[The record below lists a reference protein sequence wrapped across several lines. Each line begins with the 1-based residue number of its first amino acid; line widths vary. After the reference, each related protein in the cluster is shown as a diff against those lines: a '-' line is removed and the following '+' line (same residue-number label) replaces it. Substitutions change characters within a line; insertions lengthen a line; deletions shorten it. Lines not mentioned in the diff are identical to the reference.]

1 MFNAVDFKGK
11 FSAAFQEFL
20 CFLFEL
26 LNVGVDFFV
35 VQHVRIFVILFI
47 KLDFLDLFL
56 IN

>member
-47 KLDFLDLFL
+47 KLDFLYLFL